1 MANFN
6 LNDYETVA
14 SRINRF
20 WTDHPTGRIH
30 TEIVSITDTGGIFK
44 ASIYTD
50 REDERPVTIDF
61 AEEVKGSNPVNRTS
75 WVENGLTS
83 AVGRALA
90 NLNYQAKANGTI
102 QRPSREEMEKVQRAE
117 SWAPAKGPA
126 APATW

>member
-6 LNDYETVA
+6 LQDYDTVA
-14 SRINRF
+14 SRINKF
-20 WTDHPTGRIH
+20 WNDYPTGRIH
-30 TEIVSITDTGGIFK
+30 TEIVSISDTGGIFK

-50 REDERPVTIDF
+50 REDERPVTVDY

-83 AVGRALA
+83 AIGRALA
-90 NLNYQAKANGTI
+90 DLNYATKNAAGAI

-117 SWAPAKGPA
+117 PWDPPKGPA
-126 APATW
+126 ASW